1 VADPQRENEKDTSM
15 KAVTYQGL
23 KDVQVKEVDEPKI
36 EKSDDMIIRITHTAI
51 CGSDLHLL
59 HGMIP
64 NLPHDYIIG
73 HEPMGIVEE
82 TGPDVTKVKR
92 GDRVIVPFNISCGQ
106 CYYCQH
112 QLESQCDQSNPHGDA
127 GGYFGYSETFGGYA
141 GGQAERLRVPF
152 ANFTSFRVPE
162 DCEMEDEQLLFLSDI
177 LPTAYWGV
185 DNSGVKKG
193 DTVVVLGCGPV
204 GLLTQKFAWLKGAE
218 RVIAV
223 DYIGYRMEHAKRTNR
238 VETINFEDEKNIGN
252 HLKEMTGGGADVV
265 IDCVGMDGKKTV
277 LEMVETAL
285 KLQGGAM
292 GAIQIASQAVRKGG
306 TIQLVGVYGTRYNA
320 FPLGDLFSRNITL
333 KMGQAPVIHYMPEIY
348 KLIRDG
354 KIDPTDIIT
363 HRMPLA
369 EAKRGYELFDTKTDN
384 CIKVVLQP

>member
-1 VADPQRENEKDTSM
+1 
-15 KAVTYQGL
+15 
-23 KDVQVKEVDEPKI
+23 
-36 EKSDDMIIRITHTAI
+36 
-51 CGSDLHLL
+51 
-59 HGMIP
+59 MIP

-92 GDRVIVPFNISCGQ
+92 GDRVIVPFNVACGQ
-106 CYYCQH
+106 CFYCRH
-112 QLESQCDQSNPHGDA
+112 HLESQCDQSNPHGDA

-162 DCEMEDEQLLFLSDI
+162 DCELEDEQLLFLSDI

-185 DNSGVKKG
+185 DHSGVKPG

-204 GLLTQKFAWLKGAE
+204 GLLAQKFAWLKGAE

-238 VETINFEDEKNIGN
+238 VETVNFEDEENIGN

-277 LEMVETAL
+277 LEMVESAL

-292 GAIQIASQAVRKGG
+292 GAIQIASQAVRKSG
-306 TIQLVGVYGTRYNA
+306 TIQLVGVYGMRYNA

-348 KLIRDG
+348 RLIRKG
-354 KIDPTDIIT
+354 RIDPTDIIT
-363 HRMPLA
+363 HRMSLA
-369 EAKRGYELFDTKTDN
+369 DAKRGYELFNTKSDN
-384 CIKVVLQP
+384 CVKVVLRP